1 MVDGMS
7 VVALR
12 ADRVLLAD
20 GFVPGMNVLIAD
32 GMVVDVCPDSRRP
45 LDASVRML
53 GGDLVPGFIDLQVNG
68 GDGVLFND
76 RPDLEGV
83 RRIAAAHRR
92 FGSTGL
98 LPTVISDD
106 LKVVAEAIRATDA
119 AIEAGV
125 PGVLGRHI
133 EGPFINVA
141 KRGIHVAE
149 KIQTLDE
156 RALDVLSSA
165 RHGRTLVTLAPEQVP
180 AGAIR
185 ELVRRGVIVAAGHT
199 LASYA
204 QLELARQEGLR
215 GFTHVFNAMSP
226 LGSREPGA
234 VGAAADF
241 DDCWAGVIADGEHV
255 HAAALRWMLKAKG
268 PERLVLVT
276 DAMPP
281 VGTTARSFMLQ
292 GSEIQVIDGR
302 CIDHSGTLAGSVL
315 DMASAVQ
322 RASELMRVDRAVAV
336 RMASSTPAAVL
347 GLEHE
352 RGHIA
357 AGYRADLVLLSSEG
371 AVREVWVAGATG

>member
-45 LDASVRML
+45 HDASVRVL
-53 GGDLVPGFIDLQVNG
+53 EGDLVPGFIDLQVNG
-68 GDGVLFND
+68 GGGVLFND
-76 RPDLEGV
+76 HPDLEGV

-204 QLELARQEGLR
+204 QLDLARQEGLR

-241 DDCWAGVIADGEHV
+241 DDCWAGAIADGEHV

-281 VGTTARSFMLQ
+281 VGTTASAFTLQ
-292 GSEIQVIDGR
+292 GSEIQVINGR
-302 CIDHSGTLAGSVL
+302 CIDRSGTLAGSVL

-336 RMASSTPAAVL
+336 RMASSTPASVL

>member
-45 LDASVRML
+45 HDASVRVL
-53 GGDLVPGFIDLQVNG
+53 EGDLVPGFIDLQVNG
-68 GDGVLFND
+68 GGGVLFND
-76 RPDLEGV
+76 HPDLEGV

-92 FGSTGL
+92 FGTTAL

-106 LKVVAEAIRATDA
+106 LKIVAEAIRATDA
-119 AIEAGV
+119 AIEAGI

-133 EGPFINVA
+133 EGPFINLA

-165 RHGRTLVTLAPEQVP
+165 RHGRTLVTLAPEQLP
-180 AGAIR
+180 AGAIL

-204 QLELARQEGLR
+204 QLELARRDGLS

-241 DDCWAGVIADGEHV
+241 DDCWASVIADGEHV

-281 VGTTARSFMLQ
+281 VGTTARSFTLQ
-292 GSEIQVIDGR
+292 GSEIRVINGR

>member
-45 LDASVRML
+45 HDASVRVL
-53 GGDLVPGFIDLQVNG
+53 EGDLVPGFIDLQVNG
-68 GDGVLFND
+68 GGGVLFND
-76 RPDLEGV
+76 HPDLEGV

-204 QLELARQEGLR
+204 QLDLARQEGLR

-241 DDCWAGVIADGEHV
+241 DNCWAGAIADGEHV

-281 VGTTARSFMLQ
+281 VGTTASAFTLQ
-292 GSEIQVIDGR
+292 GSEIQVINGR
-302 CIDHSGTLAGSVL
+302 CIDRSGTLAGSVL

-336 RMASSTPAAVL
+336 RMASSTPASVL

>member
-1 MVDGMS
+1 MVDGTS

-20 GFVPGMNVLIAD
+20 GFVAGMNVLIAD
-32 GMVVDVCPDSRRP
+32 GTVIDVCPDSRRP
-45 LDASVRML
+45 HDALVRL
-53 GGDLVPGFIDLQVNG
+53 LEGDLVPGFIDLQVNG
-68 GDGVLFND
+68 GGGVLLND
-76 RPDLEGV
+76 HPDLDGV

-156 RALDVLSSA
+156 RALDALSSA

-241 DDCWAGVIADGEHV
+241 GDCWASVIADGEHV

-281 VGTTARSFMLQ
+281 VGTTARSFTLQ
-292 GSEIQVIDGR
+292 GSEIQVINGR

>member
-1 MVDGMS
+1 
-7 VVALR
+7 
-12 ADRVLLAD
+12 
-20 GFVPGMNVLIAD
+20 MNVLIAD

-45 LDASVRML
+45 HDASVRVL
-53 GGDLVPGFIDLQVNG
+53 EGDLVPGFIDLQVNG
-68 GDGVLFND
+68 GGGVLFND
-76 RPDLEGV
+76 HPDLEGV

-106 LKVVAEAIRATDA
+106 LKIVAEAIRATDA

-204 QLELARQEGLR
+204 QLDLARQEGLR

-241 DDCWAGVIADGEHV
+241 DDCWAGAIADGEHV

-281 VGTTARSFMLQ
+281 VGTTASAFTLQ
-292 GSEIQVIDGR
+292 GSEIQVINGR

-336 RMASSTPAAVL
+336 RMASSTPASVL

>member
-92 FGSTGL
+92 CGSTGL

-133 EGPFINVA
+133 EGPFINLA

-241 DDCWAGVIADGEHV
+241 DDCWASVIADGEHV

-281 VGTTARSFMLQ
+281 VGTTARSFTLQ

-302 CIDHSGTLAGSVL
+302 CTDHSGTLAGSVL

>member
-1 MVDGMS
+1 
-7 VVALR
+7 
-12 ADRVLLAD
+12 
-20 GFVPGMNVLIAD
+20 
-32 GMVVDVCPDSRRP
+32 
-45 LDASVRML
+45 
-53 GGDLVPGFIDLQVNG
+53 
-68 GDGVLFND
+68 
-76 RPDLEGV
+76 
-83 RRIAAAHRR
+83 
-92 FGSTGL
+92 
-98 LPTVISDD
+98 
-106 LKVVAEAIRATDA
+106 VAEAIRATDA

-133 EGPFINVA
+133 EGPFINAA
-141 KRGIHVAE
+141 KRGIHAAE

-165 RHGRTLVTLAPEQVP
+165 RRGRTLVTLAPEQAP

-204 QLELARQEGLR
+204 QLELARREGLR
-215 GFTHVFNAMSP
+215 GFTHVFNAMSS

-241 DDCWAGVIADGEHV
+241 DDCWASVIADGEHV

-281 VGTTARSFMLQ
+281 VGTGARSFTLQ
-292 GSEIQVIDGR
+292 GSEIHVIDGR
-302 CIDHSGTLAGSVL
+302 CIDHRGTLAGSVL

-322 RASELMRVDRAVAV
+322 HASELMQVDRAVAV

-352 RGHIA
+352 RGRIA
-357 AGYRADLVLLSSEG
+357 PGYQADLVLLSSEG

>member
-1 MVDGMS
+1 MS

-12 ADRVLLAD
+12 ADRVLLAE
-20 GFVPGMNVLIAD
+20 GFVPALNVLIENGFVTD
-32 GMVVDVCPDSRRP
+32 ICPDSRRP
-45 LDASVRML
+45 PEARVQAIE
-53 GGDLVPGFIDLQVNG
+53 GDLVPGFIDLQVNG

-76 RPDLEGV
+76 HPDLEGI

-92 FGSTGL
+92 AGTTGL

-106 LKVVAEAIRATDA
+106 LQIVAEAIRATDA
-119 AIEAGV
+119 AIAAGV

-141 KRGIHVAE
+141 KRGIHAAE
-149 KIQTLDE
+149 KIQTLDD
-156 RALDVLSSA
+156 RAVELLCSA
-165 RHGRTLVTLAPEQVP
+165 RFGRTLVTLAPEQVP
-180 AGAIR
+180 AGTIR

-204 QLELARQEGLR
+204 QLEAARQEGLH
-215 GFTHVFNAMSP
+215 GFTHVFNAMTP

-241 DDCWAGVIADGEHV
+241 DECWASVIADGEHV
-255 HAAALRWMLKAKG
+255 HAASLRLMLKAKG
-268 PERLVLVT
+268 AQRLVLVS

-292 GSEIQVIDGR
+292 GSEINVSGGR
-302 CIDHSGTLAGSVL
+302 CTDQRGTLAGSML

-322 RASELMRVDRAVAV
+322 RASELMRVGRAVAV
-336 RMASSTPAAVL
+336 RMATSTPAAVL
-347 GLEHE
+347 GLAHD
-352 RGHIA
+352 RGTIA
-357 AGYRADLVLLSSEG
+357 AGYRADLVWLSADGE
-371 AVREVWVAGATG
+371 VRGVWVAGETG